1 VQLFLSTV
9 SDEFRTYRDHLRHAL
24 ERPEVTVKVQD
35 EFIVS
40 GTPTLEML
48 DDVTAGWPLSGVS
61 ASFNTRGTI
70 TMVAAL
76 HATDAG
82 SDLHPWQ

>member
-1 VQLFLSTV
+1 M
-9 SDEFRTYRDHLRHAL
+9 
-24 ERPEVTVKVQD
+24 KVED
-35 EFIVS
+35 NFIIS

-61 ASFNTRGTI
+61 ASFNALGTI

-76 HATDAG
+76 QATDAG